1 MSEIAAVQEPGLLDR
16 IHWGADGLVPA
27 VVQHSGDRSV
37 LLVGSMNRA
46 ALARTLAEGRLWLWS
61 RSRSAL
67 WCKGATSGHFQ
78 QVDGIYVNCEQNSLL
93 LHVTP
98 RGPICHAGYATCF
111 YRQADPDGTLTVVA
125 DRQFDPAAVYGATT

>member
-1 MSEIAAVQEPGLLDR
+1 MNDTAVAQEPGLLAV

-27 VVQHSGDRSV
+27 VVQHSGDHSV

-61 RSRSAL
+61 RSRAEL

-78 QVDGIYVNCEQNSLL
+78 QVDAIYVNCEQNSLL
-93 LHVTP
+93 LQVTP
-98 RGPICHAGYATCF
+98 RGPICHAGYATCY
-111 YRQADPDGTLTVVA
+111 YRQAAPDGTLTVVA
-125 DRQFDPAAVYGATT
+125 VPQFDPASVYRPT